1 MTDFSSPF
9 FTEAASYDVRRSG
22 SGSVSRPSCLGQPF
36 PEVHRRQFHPGQHP
50 TVADLYRRSYGRPL
64 RPCLRAVASTDA
76 TPIRG

>member
-36 PEVHRRQFHPGQHP
+36 PEVHRRPFQPGQHP
-50 TVADLYRRSYGRPL
+50 TVAALYRRVYGRAL
-64 RPCLRAVASTDA
+64 RPRLRGVAQTDA
-76 TPIRG
+76 TPILG